1 MSKKFYL
8 EFVFLL
14 FLGSITSLSLPP
26 YNFLLINFITFT
38 LFFIFLIRKTKK
50 NKKLAFFYG
59 WLFGFGY
66 FVTNI
71 YWITISLTF
80 DETFKLLIP
89 ISILL
94 VPGFL
99 AIFYGFISYLF
110 IIFKPKKIIAS
121 LFFFSLIFGLIEF
134 VRGKILTGFP
144 WNLIAYSFSNQ
155 LEILS
160 ITSILGTYGFNLF
173 CISLFVSP
181 ALFFINNSKK
191 DILLIIFFSLI
202 IGFFYFYGS
211 SKHSNFEKA
220 DIKKYS
226 HKIRIIGS
234 NINLDRFYHN
244 VDPTFIIT
252 ELIQISEPAKDEKI
266 IFIWPEGILPS
277 IYQDELNEY
286 FQLFE
291 NKFNKNHFLVIGIN
305 SRSLGESEKKYF
317 NSLAIYDHKLKL
329 INSYSKI
336 NLVPFGEFL
345 PFEKVLK
352 RFGLKTIANDYQ
364 SFSRGSERKVIE
376 INQENFSIKFL
387 PLICYEI
394 IYSGEIYENFDFD
407 FIVNISEDG
416 WFGNSIGPKQH
427 FVHSIYRA
435 IESGKYVLRSANN
448 GIAAVV
454 NPLGVIEKK
463 VDYFNSGFVD
473 FSHARKVQPT
483 VFSKY
488 GNKIFLLIILLYIF
502 LIFSFIRTNYE

>member
-211 SKHSNFEKA
+211 LKHSNFEKA

-502 LIFSFIRTNYE
+502 LIFSFIRINYE

>member
-502 LIFSFIRTNYE
+502 LIFSFIRINYE

>member
-121 LFFFSLIFGLIEF
+121 LLFFSLIFGLIEF

-211 SKHSNFEKA
+211 LKHSNFEKA

-502 LIFSFIRTNYE
+502 LIFSFIRINYE

>member
-1 MSKKFYL
+1 LSKKFYL

-211 SKHSNFEKA
+211 LKHSNFEKA

-502 LIFSFIRTNYE
+502 LIFSFIRINYE